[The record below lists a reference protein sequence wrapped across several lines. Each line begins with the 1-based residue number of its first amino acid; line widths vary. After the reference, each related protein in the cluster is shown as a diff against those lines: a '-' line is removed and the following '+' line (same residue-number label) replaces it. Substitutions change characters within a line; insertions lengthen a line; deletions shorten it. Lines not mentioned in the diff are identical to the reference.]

1 MLRKD
6 IEVMMKTKK
15 QKSITLVYNKN
26 DKLGMYCFLSSG
38 YLVDCWGHRVD
49 RNKDIWGYIE
59 WDGKGNA
66 DRVDFN
72 CTAIIKYDIMYRKM
86 KRKGLI

>member
-26 DKLGMYCFLSSG
+26 DKLGMYCSLSGG

-59 WDGKGNA
+59 YDGKGNA

-72 CTAIIKYDIMYRKM
+72 LTERIPCMRGGFICANF
-86 KRKGLI
+86 G

>member
-72 CTAIIKYDIMYRKM
+72 NTERIPCMRG
-86 KRKGLI
+86 GLPCANFG

>member
-72 CTAIIKYDIMYRKM
+72 RTERIPCMRG
-86 KRKGLI
+86 GLPCANFG